1 MQELIPAF
9 HAAFHGSRDI
19 YFWLV
24 FYFGLGFSLFSVL
37 VSLIYFSSLIKDRV
51 NNRELPSHYG
61 HFLTFGFSLL
71 SMGGGFAI
79 GSVMRALVLGHVDV
93 PEIAAFAFVAGGV
106 LQVGVHIA
114 LNRKRVSSD
123 EQSGSN

>member
-1 MQELIPAF
+1 
-9 HAAFHGSRDI
+9 
-19 YFWLV
+19 
-24 FYFGLGFSLFSVL
+24 
-37 VSLIYFSSLIKDRV
+37 
-51 NNRELPSHYG
+51 
-61 HFLTFGFSLL
+61 
-71 SMGGGFAI
+71 MGGGFAI